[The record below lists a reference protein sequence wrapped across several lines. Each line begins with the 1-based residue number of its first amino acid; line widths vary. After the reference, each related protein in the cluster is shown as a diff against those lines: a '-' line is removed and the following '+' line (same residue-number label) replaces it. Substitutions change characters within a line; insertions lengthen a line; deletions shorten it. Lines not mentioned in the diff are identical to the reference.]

1 VRGAWRYLLLAWAVS
16 LALALALGAIVRDA
30 VRQSLGASLAAERM
44 RASWDSLWYAS
55 FSTQASGVAAT
66 LRPSVGGAGA
76 VLDALDALL
85 DGFAGVLAGGAGTG
99 VLPAMLVYLVAW
111 TFLGGGLLAT
121 FARPSDREPF
131 LGRAT
136 RVFPRMA
143 MVSAAAL
150 SIYALVLGPIRSAL
164 DGQVAAALRDRIDER
179 VAFAWTAGEYA
190 LLWAMLVAVQ
200 LVADY
205 AKVYVVRA
213 DDRRVFVA
221 PLAAI
226 ARAARLVIRQ
236 PRRTAGLFAATGL
249 VWLTVLA
256 LYAWVAPGARV
267 SSAGAILGAFALGQV
282 YVLGR
287 IAVRGLFLASETA
300 LCTALDAPRPQAWA
314 GEAPARLEA
323 VR

>member
-1 VRGAWRYLLLAWAVS
+1 VPAAWRYLLLAYAVS

-85 DGFAGVLAGGAGTG
+85 DGFSGVLAGGAASGA
-99 VLPAMLVYLVAW
+99 LPAMVVYLVAW

-121 FARPSDREPF
+121 FARPSDHETF
-131 LGRAT
+131 LGRAA
-136 RVFPRMA
+136 RVFPRVA
-143 MVSAAAL
+143 LVSAAAL
-150 SIYALVLGPIRSAL
+150 FIYGLVLGPLRSAL
-164 DGQVAAALRDRIDER
+164 DGQVAAALRDSIDER

-190 LLWAMLVAVQ
+190 LLWALLLAVH

-213 DDRRVFVA
+213 DDRRLFVA
-221 PLAAI
+221 PFAGI
-226 ARAARLVIRQ
+226 ARAARLVVRQ
-236 PRRTAGLFAATGL
+236 PRRTAGLFAATGI
-249 VWLTVLA
+249 VWLALLA
-256 LYAWVAPGARV
+256 LYALAAPGARV
-267 SSAGAILGAFALGQV
+267 SSSAAILGAFALGQV
-282 YVLGR
+282 HVVGR
-287 IAVRGLFLASETA
+287 IAVRALFLASETA

-314 GEAPARLEA
+314 DEPPARLEA